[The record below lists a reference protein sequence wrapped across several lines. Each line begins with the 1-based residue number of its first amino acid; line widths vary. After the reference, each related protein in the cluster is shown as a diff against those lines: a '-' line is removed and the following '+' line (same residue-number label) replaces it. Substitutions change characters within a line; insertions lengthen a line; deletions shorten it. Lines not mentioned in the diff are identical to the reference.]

1 MTDLRATE
9 HPPLPRR
16 EGDEQSDEEQCRDR
30 PLDDQ
35 SLRILKSPSDV
46 HLPPPDQADD
56 PDDPE
61 QAGSHQCEG
70 TGLRAEPH
78 QPIREV
84 EDEDPPDGLED
95 GYEIKVIS
103 VPQPRKNSAYNDLT
117 PVFCSIA
124 THAPLASRLQRL
136 QSGMVARLISPPR
149 AAWKVHTG
157 VPGLVRASC
166 YPHDF

>member
-56 PDDPE
+56 PDNPE
-61 QAGSHQCEG
+61 QAGSHQSEG

-84 EDEDPPDGLED
+84 EDEDPPDGHED
-95 GYEIKVIS
+95 GYEIKALVEDS
-103 VPQPRKNSAYNDLT
+103 VEPSQGRRRPQQGVGPRNRLDARVHRHR
-117 PVFCSIA
+117 PPAIA
-124 THAPLASRLQRL
+124 ASR
-136 QSGMVARLISPPR
+136 PR
-149 AAWKVHTG
+149 ATG
-157 VPGLVRASC
+157 RPAEMSLDSIKG
-166 YPHDF
+166 